1 MGNDMHVEGG
11 LSDGEHLT
19 LLGALAEQHGR
30 MNASSILGINYK
42 TLVRNLDSGRVTPRV
57 REALE
62 LYHLRGAT
70 GPSEGADIEETHVEQ
85 ETPQE
90 LTELLES
97 LSRRVSVLEER
108 AAETEAEGDAKHS
121 GNRGITESPRCPEG
135 IISIEPMAGED
146 WGQVTELVDEWRM
159 LKGTHP
165 DEDDG
170 SLDWAGN
177 EIRRLELE
185 VTLLEAHGL
194 TLPPEV
200 IPLSKHRRADAVS
213 WRRKALDATVG
224 RRRARR
230 LIRVLTLGLRR

>member
-1 MGNDMHVEGG
+1 MGNDMHVDGG

-19 LLGALAEQHGR
+19 LLGALAEEHGR

-62 LYHLRGAT
+62 VYRLRNAA
-70 GPSEGADIEETHVEQ
+70 GPELPPAVEKDSALQ
-85 ETPQE
+85 ETSQQ
-90 LTELLES
+90 LADLVES
-97 LSRRVSVLEER
+97 LSRRVSFLEER

-121 GNRGITESPRCPEG
+121 GIEGVTGNPRRPEG
-135 IISIEPMAGED
+135 ILTVEQVYGED
-146 WGQVTELVDEWRM
+146 WGEVAELVEEWRV
-159 LKGTHP
+159 LRGTHP

-170 SLDWAGN
+170 SFDWAVN

-185 VTLLEAHGL
+185 VALLEAHGL

-213 WRRKALDATVG
+213 WRRKALAATEG
-224 RRRARR
+224 RRRSRR
-230 LIRVLTLGLRR
+230 LIRILTFGIRR